1 MLVGVGLTLPS
12 MKTFKKVQEHKRHQK
27 GILTGKNSNSWDP
40 RLPAFGYLEKCRS
53 CLSKCTDTL
62 GKGRSCRKKTSR
74 PGGRQRGGRSA
85 AACLIGN
92 LGQTCPATFNGTSDM
107 RVLCVRFLH
116 MAQFSESLL
125 RLLNVERNQGSSANC
140 LARQD
145 DEPDTILSSVEDK
158 KRTFVGR

>member
-74 PGGRQRGGRSA
+74 PGGSEAVVRRLPAWSETWDKPARQHSMALLICVFSA
-85 AACLIGN
+85 FAFCIWLSF
-92 LGQTCPATFNGTSDM
+92 QSP
-107 RVLCVRFLH
+107 
-116 MAQFSESLL
+116 
-125 RLLNVERNQGSSANC
+125 SSAFWTWKEIKAVLLTAWHVRMTNLIRY
-140 LARQD
+140 LARWR
-145 DEPDTILSSVEDK
+145 TK
-158 KRTFVGR
+158 KEHL